1 MTLSMSELLRV
12 ETPYEQFSRK
22 FKEVVDSNIFT
33 KNKVKIFT
41 LQTGGGKSY
50 FQDTEMP
57 LVLKNAFPDL
67 KYIFRLSP
75 TLEVANDGTFKKCSN
90 LVPGN
95 IFN

>member
-1 MTLSMSELLRV
+1 MTSLMSELLRI
-12 ETPYEQFSRK
+12 ETPYEQFSKK
-22 FKEVVDSNIFT
+22 FKEVVNSNIFT

-67 KYIFRLSP
+67 QYIFRVSP
-75 TLEVANDGTFKKCSN
+75 SL
-90 LVPGN
+90 
-95 IFN
+95 